1 MKNMRYSNNAKDNAL
16 KSCYKGDSG
25 NVDDEMIAILRAD
38 GLIVT
43 LTSPNGIVHRITDR
57 GTLFYING
65 GYEGAKKRK
74 RTKAINN
81 FARSTIS
88 ALIGS
93 TLTIL
98 IEHVLLPWLRSRL

>member
-1 MKNMRYSNNAKDNAL
+1 MRYSNKAKDNAL
-16 KSCYKGDSG
+16 KSCYNGDSG

-43 LTSPNGIVHRITDR
+43 LTSPNGIVHRITDI

-65 GYEGAKKRK
+65 GYEGAKKMK

-81 FARSTIS
+81 FARSTLS